1 MNKVNIKY
9 SLMSPKDKILYLKQ
23 KRHRLQ
29 MYRRYLIDKK
39 IKLNYLG
46 RELES
51 NSLATAYAQFESEDL
66 KNAIYTVRNLGR
78 RLKNK

>member
-1 MNKVNIKY
+1 
-9 SLMSPKDKILYLKQ
+9 MSPKDKILYLKQ

-39 IKLNYLG
+39 IKLNYFG

-51 NSLATAYAQFESEDL
+51 NGLATAYTQFESEEL
-66 KNAIYTVRNLGR
+66 KNAIYTARNLTKK
-78 RLKNK
+78 LKGTI